1 MHHEITCS
9 WKGKMEFEGDIMG
22 HKILLDDKSAPGS
35 EDKGPS
41 PKRLLLLSAAA
52 CTGMDVIPMLE
63 KMKVKI
69 QGLNIKVEADG
80 TDTDPRV
87 YTYMK
92 IIYEFS
98 GEDLENSRDK
108 IERAVSLSQEKYCG
122 VSAML
127 KKVMEVQW
135 EIRLTN

>member
-1 MHHEITCS
+1 MHHEISCS
-9 WKGKMEFEGDIMG
+9 WKGKMEFEGDLMG
-22 HKILLDDKSAPGS
+22 HKIMLDDKSYPGS

-52 CTGMDVIPMLE
+52 CTGMDVVPMLE

-69 QGLNIKVEADG
+69 DGLNIKVEADG

-87 YTYMK
+87 YTSMK

-98 GEDLENSRDK
+98 GDDLDTSRDK
-108 IERAVSLSQEKYCG
+108 IERAVTLSQEKYCG

-127 KKVMEVQW
+127 KKAIEVKW
-135 EIRLTN
+135 EIRFAN